1 MRRSLSYL
9 LAVISLF
16 GLLGAGLGLAA
27 NFTISF
33 FIEQFVQPGTD
44 PLDST
49 QIGIMLLVAIFV
61 AYTAGPIVSGIA
73 GAWVGRNLPERE
85 ALAGIIAGTG
95 GFAGFYVYIGL
106 ALLFTFSVLA
116 EFSAPGGGG
125 GGGGS
130 PLDPSGLVTLMV
142 QVSLLTGLVGFGTA
156 YLTSRID

>member
-16 GLLGAGLGLAA
+16 GLLGAGVGLAA

-61 AYTAGPIVSGIA
+61 AYTAGPIVAGIA

-95 GFAGFYVYIGL
+95 GFAGFYVFIGL

-125 GGGGS
+125 GGGGG

>member
-9 LAVISLF
+9 FAVIGLF
-16 GLLGAGLGLAA
+16 GLLGAGVGLAA

-95 GFAGFYVYIGL
+95 GFAGFYVFIGL
-106 ALLFTFSVLA
+106 ALLSTFAVLA

-125 GGGGS
+125 GGG
-130 PLDPSGLVTLMV
+130 PLDPSGLLRLMV